1 MEKFGYDQAEAY
13 QAKLISAFDDIA
25 DGNFPRRNGKAI
37 WSALVRDNL
46 LVARVGSHFV
56 LFLETELEVVI
67 VDILHQVMD
76 IPGRL
81 GT

>member
-25 DGNFPRRNGKAI
+25 DGNFPRRNGKTI
-37 WSALVRDNL
+37 WSAFVRDNL

-56 LFLETELEVVI
+56 LFL
-67 VDILHQVMD
+67 
-76 IPGRL
+76 
-81 GT
+81 